1 MRGLWQ
7 DLRFAARMLAKHR
20 GFTIVAVVT
29 LALGIGANTALFS
42 VVNGVLLNP
51 LPYPNS
57 AQLISIYGSAPG
69 VARGPITYLN
79 FLDWQRDTRTF
90 SSMAMYRGQ
99 DYNFIGTGPAERLSG
114 SMVSASFFSTLGV
127 VPVLGRDFRAD
138 DDEVGATPMVILGAG
153 FWKRRFAAS
162 TDVIG
167 KSLNLNGVSYT
178 VAGVVP
184 SGFSFYGQFRD
195 VYTPIGQWNDSS
207 FRDRRID
214 MSAHAVG
221 RLKPGVTLHQA
232 QADMDNVARNLGA
245 TYPEADKDVGISLV
259 SMKEDM
265 VGKVQPFLVVLLAAV
280 GFLLLIACANVA
292 NLLLARA
299 TGRSREFAIRAA
311 MGASHTR
318 VVRQLLTES
327 VLLAGIGGALGL
339 LLADW
344 GVKAVLAVLPGAL
357 PRAGEVSLDARV
369 LYFTLGVSFVAGI
382 LFGLAP
388 AMKASRMNVQEVLKE
403 SGRGA
408 SGARHRLQG
417 IFVAVEVAMALVLL
431 VGAGLMIR
439 SLAAL
444 WRVNPGFNPSHAITF
459 ALSLPEAAKATSAQT
474 RARLREFDEK
484 MRAIP
489 GVEAVSVTLGSR
501 PMIHD
506 SSLPFWI
513 EGQPKPATIQEMHQA
528 MFYLVEA
535 GFQQAMGVKL
545 ERGRFITPQDDEHAP
560 VVIDIDEVFAR
571 TYFPDE
577 NPIGKHVHLALFN
590 VEAEIVGVVGHVK
603 QWGLDSDP
611 KSAIEAQF
619 EYPFMQLPEKL
630 MPLVAEAVAVVI
642 RTKGD
647 PDAVM
652 GPVRKSVAEL
662 DPREVVYGEQT
673 MDEVVS
679 NSFAARRL
687 SMILLGIFGALALML
702 ACVGI
707 YGVISYLAGQ
717 RTHEI
722 GIRVALG
729 AQGGDVLRLVMGE
742 GARMAFLGV
751 VIGSL
756 AAVGLTRLMK
766 NLLFGVSASDP
777 VTFAGVAIV
786 MMIVALAACCLP
798 AWRAMRVDPMAAL
811 REE

>member
-1 MRGLWQ
+1 
-7 DLRFAARMLAKHR
+7 
-20 GFTIVAVVT
+20 
-29 LALGIGANTALFS
+29 
-42 VVNGVLLNP
+42 
-51 LPYPNS
+51 
-57 AQLISIYGSAPG
+57 
-69 VARGPITYLN
+69 
-79 FLDWQRDTRTF
+79 
-90 SSMAMYRGQ
+90 
-99 DYNFIGTGPAERLSG
+99 
-114 SMVSASFFSTLGV
+114 
-127 VPVLGRDFRAD
+127 
-138 DDEVGATPMVILGAG
+138 
-153 FWKRRFAAS
+153 
-162 TDVIG
+162 
-167 KSLNLNGVSYT
+167 
-178 VAGVVP
+178 
-184 SGFSFYGQFRD
+184 
-195 VYTPIGQWNDSS
+195 
-207 FRDRRID
+207 
-214 MSAHAVG
+214 
-221 RLKPGVTLHQA
+221 
-232 QADMDNVARNLGA
+232 
-245 TYPEADKDVGISLV
+245 
-259 SMKEDM
+259 MKEDM

-444 WRVNPGFNPSHAITF
+444 WRVKPGFNPSHAITF

-687 SMILLGIFGALALML
+687 SMILLGIFGALALMM

-798 AWRAMRVDPMAAL
+798 AWRAMRVDPMA
-811 REE
+811 